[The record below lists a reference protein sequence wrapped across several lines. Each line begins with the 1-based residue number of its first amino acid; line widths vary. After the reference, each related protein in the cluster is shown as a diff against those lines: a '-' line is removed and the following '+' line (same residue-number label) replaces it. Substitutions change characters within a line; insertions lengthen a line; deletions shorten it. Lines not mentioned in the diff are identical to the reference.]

1 MNKTIQI
8 FCKNTGQTLIL
19 PMGASLLDVY
29 AASGLQMPYGPTSA
43 KVNNKVEGLHYVA
56 YNNKDVEFLDVTSL
70 SGLRTYVRSLI
81 FVLYKAV
88 RELYP
93 TVTLRLQMAV
103 SNGYYFDLE
112 HDTPLSEDEVRA
124 IRERMQ
130 AMIDRNM
137 RFHRETAKV
146 SEVAQRFR
154 EEGLEAKA
162 KLLESYGKLYTHY
175 YTLGETSNYF
185 YGSLLVSTGQI
196 HAFEVEAYADGLLL
210 RIPSSQSP
218 GELKPVVAQSKMF
231 EVFREHHRWLR
242 IMGVSNIG
250 EFNQAIADG
259 RVADLIHVSEALQE
273 KKIATMADQIVARPE
288 VRIVLISG
296 PSSSGKTT
304 FSKRLSVQLMACGL
318 RPVAI
323 SADDYFVD
331 REDTP
336 RAEDGSYDFE
346 HLEAV
351 NIPRLTGD
359 LQRLLAGE
367 AIELPRFNFHTG
379 KGEPSGHVLQIDDKS
394 IIIIEG
400 IHALNPAMLPGIPDE
415 VKFKIYA
422 SALTSIMLDEH
433 NYIPTSDN
441 RLLRRII
448 RDSKYRGYSAAD
460 TIGRW
465 ESVQAGERKWIFPFQ
480 EEADVMFNT
489 ALLFE
494 LGVLR
499 DEAIRLL
506 EEVSEAQPEYSEAS
520 RLLKFLSYLKPLTLT
535 GLPPTSL
542 LREFMGGSTFT
553 Y

>member
-1 MNKTIQI
+1 MNKTIQL

-19 PMGASLLDVY
+19 PMGASLRDAYV
-29 AASGLQMPYGPTSA
+29 ASGLQMPYGPTSA
-43 KVNNKVEGLHYVA
+43 KVNNKVEGLHYLA
-56 YNNKDVEFLDVTSL
+56 YNNKDIEFLDVTSL

-88 RELYP
+88 RELFP
-93 TVTLRLQMAV
+93 TATMRMQMTV
-103 SNGYYFDLE
+103 SNGYYFE
-112 HDTPLSEDEVRA
+112 IERDTPLTTADVDA
-124 IRERMQ
+124 IRQRMQ
-130 AMIDRNM
+130 AMIDRDM
-137 RFHRETAKV
+137 RFHRETTKV
-146 SEVAQRFR
+146 NEAVTLFR
-154 EEGLEAKA
+154 EQGLEAKA

-196 HAFEVEAYADGLLL
+196 HAFDVEGYADGLLL
-210 RIPSSQSP
+210 RIPSSQAP
-218 GELKPVVAQSKMF
+218 GELKPIVAQSKMF
-231 EVFREHHRWLR
+231 EVFREYHRWQR
-242 IMGVSNIG
+242 ILGVSNIG
-250 EFNQAIADG
+250 EFNQAIAEG

-273 KKIATMADQIVARPE
+273 KKIAAIADQIVARDQA
-288 VRIVLISG
+288 RIVLISG

-336 RAEDGSYDFE
+336 KADDGSYDFE

-351 NIPRLTGD
+351 NIPRLTAD

-367 AIELPRFNFHTG
+367 EIELPRFNFHTG
-379 KGEPSGHVLQIDDKS
+379 KGEPSGTTLRIDDKS
-394 IIIIEG
+394 VIIIEG
-400 IHALNPAMLPGIPDE
+400 IHALNPAMLPGIPE
-415 VKFKIYA
+415 ATKFKIYA

-441 RLLRRII
+441 RLLRRIV

-460 TIGRW
+460 TISRW
-465 ESVQAGERKWIFPFQ
+465 ESVQAGERRWIFPFQ

-489 ALLFE
+489 ALPFE

-506 EEVSEAQPEYSEAS
+506 EEVSEAQPAYSEAS
-520 RLLKFLSYLKPLTLT
+520 RLLKFLSYLKPLTLS

>member
-8 FCKNTGQTLIL
+8 FCKNTQQTLVL
-19 PMGASLLDVY
+19 PMGASLFDVY
-29 AASGLQMPYGPTSA
+29 VASGLQMPYGPTSA
-43 KVNNKVEGLHYVA
+43 KVNNKVEGLHYLA

-88 RELYP
+88 RDLFPEAC
-93 TVTLRLQMAV
+93 LRMQMTV
-103 SNGYYFDLE
+103 SNGYYFDIE
-112 HDTPLSEDEVRA
+112 KPTPIAPHEVER

-130 AMIDRNM
+130 QLIDSDL
-137 RFHRETAKV
+137 RFHRETTKV
-146 SEVAQRFR
+146 ADAAERFR
-154 EEGLEAKA
+154 AQGLTAKA
-162 KLLESYGKLYTHY
+162 KLLEGYGKLYTHY

-185 YGSLLVSTGQI
+185 YGSLLVRTGQI
-196 HAFEVEAYADGLLL
+196 YAFELEPYFEGVLL

-218 GELKPVVAQSKMF
+218 GELKPVVAQGKMF
-231 EVFREHHRWLR
+231 EVFREHHRWQR
-242 IMGVSNIG
+242 ILGVSNVG
-250 EFNQAIADG
+250 EFNEAISDG

-273 KKIATMADQIVARPE
+273 KKIAAIADQIAQRQS
-288 VRIVLISG
+288 RIVLISG

-336 RAEDGSYDFE
+336 KTTDGSYDFE

-351 NIPRLTGD
+351 NIPYLTAD

-367 AIELPRFNFHTG
+367 EIELPRFNFHTG
-379 KGEPSGHVLQIDDKS
+379 KGELSGHKLCADDKT

-400 IHALNPAMLPGIPDE
+400 IHALNPAMLPGIPDD

-460 TIGRW
+460 TISRW
-465 ESVQAGERKWIFPFQ
+465 ESVQAGERRWIFPFQ

-506 EEVSEAQPEYSEAS
+506 EEVPETLSAYSEAS
-520 RLLKFLSYLKPLTLT
+520 RLLKFLSYLKPLTLS